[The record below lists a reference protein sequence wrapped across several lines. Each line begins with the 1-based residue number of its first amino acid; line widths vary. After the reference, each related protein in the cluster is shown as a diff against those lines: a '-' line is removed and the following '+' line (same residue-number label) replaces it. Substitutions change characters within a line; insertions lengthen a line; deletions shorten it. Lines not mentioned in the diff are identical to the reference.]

1 MNQKSNEQQT
11 LDGMPTRVLL
21 VEYTK
26 DITDMLELI
35 LGAEGFI
42 VQSVENGE
50 KANGV
55 AAAFKPHAALVDIGL
70 PDINGYEVARRLR
83 QQNPAIL
90 LIAYSGWVKE
100 EKLAT
105 NRVESNFLIK
115 QLLSPATL
123 ALPHRR
129 IGNQKAPKSQIF
141 QRFYEK
147 CG

>member
-100 EKLAT
+100 ENLQLSQEAGFDHHLVKPAEIEEIISLLQTASRAT
-105 NRVESNFLIK
+105 S
-115 QLLSPATL
+115 
-123 ALPHRR
+123 
-129 IGNQKAPKSQIF
+129 
-141 QRFYEK
+141 
-147 CG
+147 